1 MKKSIRKLMAMG
13 IIAAMAVTAAGCS
26 GAEEETT
33 AAQTE
38 AAAEADTEAEASE
51 EAGGAEEAGEAEASE
66 GETYKIGVIQYIQ
79 HDALDRANEGF
90 VEALTEAG
98 FPAEIDQQNA
108 SGDTASCTTI
118 AQKFVSDGDD
128 LIFAVA
134 TPAAQAVAAETTDI
148 PIVLTAVTD
157 PADSGLVADNT
168 APGGNVTGSSDLT
181 PVKEQISLL
190 HNIFPDAKTVG
201 VLYCSAESN
210 SAIQAE
216 MAHEACEELGLEAV
230 DYTVATSN
238 DIQTMVES
246 MVGKVDVLYAPTD
259 NVIAAGMSTVA
270 MIANE
275 NKLPTVV
282 GEQGM
287 VDAGGLVTYTI
298 DYKELGKVA
307 GQMAMRILEE
317 GADPATMPIEYYP
330 SDKLQLVVNEDTAA
344 VLGID
349 PSTIT
354 ME

>member
-1 MKKSIRKLMAMG
+1 MKKSIKKLIAMG
-13 IIAAMAVTAAGCS
+13 IIAALAAAATGCS
-26 GAEEETT
+26 GSTEETT
-33 AAQTE
+33 AAASSEAAEAEESTDQEAEETE
-38 AAAEADTEAEASE
+38 AA
-51 EAGGAEEAGEAEASE
+51 E
-66 GETYKIGVIQYIQ
+66 GESYKIGVIQYIQ

-134 TPAAQAVAAETTDI
+134 TPAAQAVAAETTDT

-157 PADSGLVADNT
+157 PADSGLVADNA

-181 PVKEQISLL
+181 PVKEQIQLL
-190 HNIFPDAKTVG
+190 HNIFPDAKKVG

-246 MVGKVDVLYAPTD
+246 MVGEVDVLYAPTD

-275 NKLPTVV
+275 NMLPTVV

-307 GQMAMRILEE
+307 GQMAIRILQDGE
-317 GADPATMPIEYYP
+317 DPAEMPIEYYP

>member
-1 MKKSIRKLMAMG
+1 MKKSIKKLIAMG
-13 IIAAMAVTAAGCS
+13 IIAAMAAAATGCS
-26 GAEEETT
+26 GSTEETT
-33 AAQTE
+33 AAASSE
-38 AAAEADTEAEASE
+38 AAEAEESTDQEAEESE
-51 EAGGAEEAGEAEASE
+51 AAE
-66 GETYKIGVIQYIQ
+66 GESYKIGVIQYIQ

-157 PADSGLVADNT
+157 PADSGLVADNA

-181 PVKEQISLL
+181 PVKEQIQLL
-190 HNIFPDAKTVG
+190 HNIFPDAKKVG

-246 MVGKVDVLYAPTD
+246 MVGEVDVLYAPTD

-275 NKLPTVV
+275 NMLPTVV

-307 GQMAMRILEE
+307 GQMAIRILQDGEN
-317 GADPATMPIEYYP
+317 PAEMPIEYYP

>member
-1 MKKSIRKLMAMG
+1 MKKSIKKLIAMG
-13 IIAAMAVTAAGCS
+13 IIAAMAAAATGCS
-26 GAEEETT
+26 GSTEETT
-33 AAQTE
+33 AAASSEAAEAEESTDQEAEETE
-38 AAAEADTEAEASE
+38 AA
-51 EAGGAEEAGEAEASE
+51 E
-66 GETYKIGVIQYIQ
+66 GESYKIGVIQYIQ

-157 PADSGLVADNT
+157 PADSGLVADNA

-181 PVKEQISLL
+181 PVKEQIQLL
-190 HNIFPDAKTVG
+190 HNIFPDTKKVG

-246 MVGKVDVLYAPTD
+246 MVGEVDVLYAPTD

-275 NKLPTVV
+275 NMLPTVV

-307 GQMAMRILEE
+307 GQMAIRILQDGE
-317 GADPATMPIEYYP
+317 DPAEMPIEYYP

>member
-1 MKKSIRKLMAMG
+1 MKRSIKKLIAMG

-26 GAEEETT
+26 GSNEETT
-33 AAQTE
+33 AAAGTE
-38 AAAEADTEAEASE
+38 AASE
-51 EAGGAEEAGEAEASE
+51 ESSEETAAETAGEEAVAD

-108 SGDTASCTTI
+108 SGDTSSCTTI

-128 LIFAVA
+128 LIFAIA

-157 PADSGLVADNT
+157 PADSGLVADNA

-181 PVKEQISLL
+181 PVKEQIGLL

-275 NKLPTVV
+275 NGLPTVV

-307 GQMAMRILEE
+307 GEMAMQILSER
-317 GADPATMPIEYYP
+317 ADPAEMPIEYYP

-344 VLGID
+344 ELGID
-349 PSTIT
+349 PSSIT